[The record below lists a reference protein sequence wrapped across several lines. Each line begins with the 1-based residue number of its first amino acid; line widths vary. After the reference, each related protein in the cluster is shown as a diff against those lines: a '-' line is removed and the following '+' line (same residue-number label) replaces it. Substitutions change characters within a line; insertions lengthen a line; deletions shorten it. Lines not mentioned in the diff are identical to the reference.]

1 MHHIKF
7 SGKISVNNQ
16 SNFNNNMPRFIIQ
29 GDVKL
34 KGEIDVKGAKNNAL
48 KAIPATLL
56 TKQRVVLK
64 NLPNII
70 DVNLSIEIL
79 KDLGAKVEIIN
90 KNSIAITAENI
101 NPKKLN
107 SENAKKIR
115 TSLMFVPPLLHRFK
129 VVEIPHPGGCVI
141 GKRPINFFLDFLG
154 DMNVKIEVKND
165 IYKFTNNE
173 IKACKYIFPKISHT
187 GTEAL
192 IMSAVLAKGET
203 EIINAACEPEVKAL
217 SDMLNQMGA
226 EIRGAGT
233 HNIIINGVKKLN
245 GTEFAI
251 IPDRIEAGSFLCI
264 GVATKS
270 NIKIT
275 QCEPGHL
282 EIPIKILKQM
292 GVNLEIGKNYI
303 QIKDFKKLKNA
314 DITTHEYPGFPTDL
328 QSCYTVI
335 LTQANGMSM
344 MHETIY
350 ESRLFFTDFLSR
362 MGAKLVLCDPHRV
375 VINGPVKLVAKKME
389 SPDIRAG
396 LAMII
401 AGLIARGTTHI
412 DNIQQID
419 RGYENIEKRLNKL
432 GANIIREE

>member
-1 MHHIKF
+1 MSK
-7 SGKISVNNQ
+7 
-16 SNFNNNMPRFIIQ
+16 FIIQ
-29 GDVKL
+29 GGVKL
-34 KGEIDVKGAKNNAL
+34 HGSIDVKGAKNNAL

-56 TKQRVVLK
+56 TQERIVLK

-79 KDLGAKVEIIN
+79 KDLGAKVE
-90 KNSIAITAENI
+90 KLSKDSIAVTAKNL

-107 SENAKKIR
+107 SDTAKKIR

-141 GKRPINFFLDFLG
+141 GKRPIDFFLDFLK
-154 DMNVKIEVKND
+154 DMHIKIEIKNGL
-165 IYKFTNNE
+165 YRFTNSG
-173 IKACKYIFPKISHT
+173 IRACKYVFPKISHT
-187 GTEAL
+187 GTEAI
-192 IMSAVLAKGET
+192 IMAAVLASGKT
-203 EIINAACEPEVKAL
+203 EIINAACEPEVTAL
-217 SDMLNQMGA
+217 SNMLNQMGA
-226 EIRGAGT
+226 DIKGAGT
-233 HNIIINGVKKLN
+233 HNIIINGVKKLK
-245 GTEFAI
+245 GTEFTI

-264 GVATKS
+264 GIATKS

-275 QCEPGHL
+275 KCDPNHL
-282 EIPIKILKQM
+282 DIPIKILHNM
-292 GVNLEIGKNYI
+292 GVNLEIGKNHI
-303 QIKDFKKLKNA
+303 QIKDYKKLKHA

-328 QSCYTVI
+328 QSCYTVL

-375 VINGPVKLVAKKME
+375 VINGPVKLSGKKME

-396 LAMII
+396 LAMLI
-401 AGLIARGTTHI
+401 AGLIAQGTTQI

-419 RGYENIEKRLNKL
+419 RGYEDIEKRLNKL
-432 GANIIREE
+432 GANIKREE

>member
-1 MHHIKF
+1 
-7 SGKISVNNQ
+7 
-16 SNFNNNMPRFIIQ
+16 MPKFIIQ
-29 GDVKL
+29 GGAKL
-34 KGEIDVKGAKNNAL
+34 QGQIDVKGAKNNAL

-56 TKQRVVLK
+56 TEERVVLK

-70 DVNLSIEIL
+70 DINLSIEIL
-79 KDLGAKVEIIN
+79 KDLGAKIE
-90 KNSIAITAENI
+90 KLSKDSIAITAKNI

-107 SENAKKIR
+107 SETARKIR

-129 VVEIPHPGGCVI
+129 IVEIPHPGGCVI
-141 GKRPINFFLDFLG
+141 GKRPINFFLDFLR
-154 DMNVKIEVKND
+154 DMNVKIEIHNG
-165 IYKFTNNE
+165 IYRFINNGMRG
-173 IKACKYIFPKISHT
+173 CKYVFPKISHT

-192 IMSAVLAKGET
+192 IMAAVLSHGKT
-203 EIINAACEPEVKAL
+203 EIKNAACEPEVAAL
-217 SDMLNQMGA
+217 CEMLNQMGA
-226 EIRGAGT
+226 NIVGAGT
-233 HNIIINGVKKLN
+233 HSITINGVKKLKS
-245 GTEFAI
+245 TEFTI

-264 GVATKS
+264 GIATRS

-275 QCEPGHL
+275 KCDPSHL
-282 EIPIKILKQM
+282 EIPIKILNQM

-303 QIKDFKKLKNA
+303 QIKDFKKLKPV

-328 QSCYTVI
+328 QSCYTVL

-375 VINGPVKLVAKKME
+375 VINGPVKLSAKKME

-396 LAMII
+396 LAMLI
-401 AGLIARGTTHI
+401 AGLIAQGETHI

-432 GANIIREE
+432 GANIKREE